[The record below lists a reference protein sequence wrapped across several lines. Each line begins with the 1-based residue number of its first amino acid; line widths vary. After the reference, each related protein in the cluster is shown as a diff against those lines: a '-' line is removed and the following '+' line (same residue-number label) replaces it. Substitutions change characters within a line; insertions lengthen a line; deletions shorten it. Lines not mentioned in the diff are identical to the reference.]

1 MNYRCSR
8 GPVAQPSRFLY
19 GTGHPDTAVPGEAD
33 VRFAMTVVL
42 WLATTAVLAVAIPA
56 AWAQM
61 NVVDVD
67 GYAAMAQKAA
77 RDPVLQS
84 AMASELA
91 TCATALIARRG
102 HTDYSLLVHDVASA
116 YTASSSFPPQ
126 FAQANKVAHDWLF
139 GDTRQNADSW
149 ALDLVPMLDDTAFQ
163 QLLNNFNVQVPA
175 TATVPLTVDMP
186 KTLRPGRLRPFAT
199 WGPWVSIG
207 AAALSAIG
215 AVLTLAAARRRG
227 RAFTS
232 LGVSA
237 LLVGASGW
245 TAIEVSR
252 RYVTDALNHTAG
264 DIRQIAEVMVGRAEG
279 SMHQWLN
286 LTLAAGGVLVVFG
299 VLVAMLGS
307 LRQSG

>member
-1 MNYRCSR
+1 
-8 GPVAQPSRFLY
+8 
-19 GTGHPDTAVPGEAD
+19 
-33 VRFAMTVVL
+33 
-42 WLATTAVLAVAIPA
+42 VLAVAIPA

-77 RDPVLQS
+77 GDPVLQS
-84 AMASELA
+84 AIASELA
-91 TCATALIARRG
+91 TCATALIAQRG
-102 HTDYSLLVHDVASA
+102 HTDDSSLVHDVASA

-139 GDTRQNADSW
+139 GDTRAVKNADSW
-149 ALDLVPMLDDTAFQ
+149 VLDLVPMLDDTAFR

-186 KTLRPGRLRPFAT
+186 KILRPGRLRPLAT

-207 AAALSAIG
+207 AAVLSALG

-237 LLVGASGW
+237 LLAGASGW
-245 TAIEVSR
+245 AAIEVAR

-264 DIRQIAEVMVGRAEG
+264 DIRQIAEVMVGHAEG

-299 VLVAMLGS
+299 ALVAMLGS